1 MIDKRIET
9 REITSCS
16 ECHNFDVNNSC
27 CGNAKYSCNH
37 PNGPG
42 GRLTQEIV
50 LKRKI
55 HKDCPLPKWCV

>member
-1 MIDKRIET
+1 MLDIRIEMK
-9 REITSCS
+9 EITTCE
-16 ECHNFDVNNSC
+16 ECNHFEDSPHAR
-27 CGNAKYSCNH
+27 GDARYSCRH
-37 PNGPG
+37 PFGPG